1 MRLIAYRTSPSPPV
15 IRPASP
21 RRAWMDETLNK
32 FAYRCL
38 PLTMGSQYGWE
49 LLCPSTFE
57 ARWHG
62 GDATR
67 AITIVRIGSGNGPLP
82 ETHFGGGILT
92 FHPCHLFRTEAPYQL
107 FVIGPANVRKD
118 GIAAMTAV
126 VETDWL
132 PFTFSMNWMFTRP
145 GVTVRFEE
153 GEPFCQFFPINGDL
167 LEQVEPEVRS
177 LESNPELMTHYLEW
191 NDSRNSFNAELKV
204 PGSEADKK
212 KWQQFYHHGTL
223 HTGEPAATHHRTR
236 LTLRPFSE
244 VASPTPAGTGG
255 GHTEPTPA
263 PYAGRHEGNG
273 SAAPAAAHAPGGVVE
288 AGSVLVVHPAAVVEE
303 TEDRS
308 VVLCNPLSGSRL
320 RISRP
325 LYDLYSRLSAPRPLG
340 EILPAEPARAERTL
354 GYLRLLV
361 DKGFLVPPGAEAPP
375 PAPGPADPPPSART
389 AGIAT
394 CPFAGTAHG

>member
-1 MRLIAYRTSPSPPV
+1 MRLIAYRTLAASPV

-21 RRAWMDETLNK
+21 RRAWMDATANK

-57 ARWHG
+57 ACWHG

-67 AITIVRIGSGNGPLP
+67 SITVVRIGPGSGPLP
-82 ETHFGGGILT
+82 ESHFGGGILT

-107 FVIGPANVRKD
+107 FVSGPANVRKD
-118 GIAAMTAV
+118 GIASMTAV

-153 GEPFCQFFPINGDL
+153 GEPFCQFFPVHGDL

-177 LESNPELMTHYLEW
+177 IESDPKLMTHYREW
-191 NDSRNSFNAELKV
+191 TDSRNSFNEGLKV
-204 PGSEADKK
+204 PGSEANKK

-236 LTLRPFSE
+236 LNLRPFVE
-244 VASPTPAGTGG
+244 VATPEAAHVGGTG
-255 GHTEPTPA
+255 EPSIRRASSQPQ
-263 PYAGRHEGNG
+263 
-273 SAAPAAAHAPGGVVE
+273 AAPLGVE
-288 AGSVLVVHPAAVVEE
+288 SVLMAHPATVVEE
-303 TEDRS
+303 SEEQS
-308 VVLCNPLSGSRL
+308 VVLQNPDSGRRL

-325 LYDLYSRLSAPRPLG
+325 LYELFSQLSQPRALG
-340 EILPAEPARAERTL
+340 EVLPPEQSRQERTL
-354 GYLRLLV
+354 GYLGLLV
-361 DKGFLVPPGAEAPP
+361 EKGFLVPPETEFGVPDEEPSESRH
-375 PAPGPADPPPSART
+375 PAQAT
-389 AGIAT
+389 AAMR
-394 CPFAGTAHG
+394 CPFAGHAPG

>member
-1 MRLIAYRTSPSPPV
+1 
-15 IRPASP
+15 
-21 RRAWMDETLNK
+21 MDATLNK

-57 ARWHG
+57 ACWHG

-67 AITIVRIGSGNGPLP
+67 AITIVRIGSGNGVLP
-82 ETHFGGGILT
+82 ESHFGGGVLT

-107 FVIGPANVRKD
+107 FVSGPANVRKD

-132 PFTFSMNWMFTRP
+132 PFTFTMNWMFTRP

-153 GEPFCQFFPINGDL
+153 GEPFCQFFPIHGDL
-167 LEQVEPEVRS
+167 LEQVEPEVRGI
-177 LESNPELMTHYLEW
+177 ESDPELMTQYREW
-191 NDSRNSFNAELKV
+191 TESRDSFNEELKV

-236 LTLRPFSE
+236 LNLRRFVE
-244 VASPTPAGTGG
+244 VAPPKAAHVGAIGEDS
-255 GHTEPTPA
+255 
-263 PYAGRHEGNG
+263 AGRA
-273 SAAPAAAHAPGGVVE
+273 SSRPQVAALGVE
-288 AGSVLVVHPAAVVEE
+288 SVLMAHPATIVEDAE
-303 TEDRS
+303 EQS
-308 VVLCNPLSGSRL
+308 VVLQNPDSGRRL

-325 LYDLYSRLSAPRPLG
+325 LYELFSQLSGPRALG
-340 EILPAEPARAERTL
+340 EILPAEPSRQERTL
-354 GYLRLLV
+354 GYLGLLME
-361 DKGFLVPPGAEAPP
+361 KGFLIPPELEHTLSGVEASDPP
-375 PAPGPADPPPSART
+375 LPAPVAST
-389 AGIAT
+389 VTT
-394 CPFAGTAHG
+394 CPFAGHSPGQPGTVGELRVG